1 MSFDQ
6 NMIIDATTGNI
17 ARFVNHSCSP
27 NCRMEKWIV
36 GGQPRMAL
44 FAGPRPIQTGDE
56 LTYDYNFDPFSA
68 KNVQKCLCGSAN
80 CRGVL
85 GPKPKEVK
93 VPKPP
98 KEVKSP
104 KKKGVK
110 ATLKATAKATVKGGK
125 RKLQELLAGAEDEA
139 DTNSTKK
146 RKIKPATGIK
156 RSLSSA
162 SLKSLKGAAKGA
174 ATVVRKTASSISVNA
189 RAALGPKTP
198 AAKATI
204 RKSSSTSTLKTYS
217 SKSGGKQLKLAASRS
232 SSLTIV
238 ARPESDD
245 ENIKPGKG
253 KRSPQSLKST
263 KSRKSILTSPAS
275 SKITKKTPK
284 SVKSP
289 RKGLELSR
297 AAKIRLVD
305 DE

>member
-44 FAGPRPIQTGDE
+44 FAGNRPIQTGDE

-98 KEVKSP
+98 KEAKSP
-104 KKKGVK
+104 KKSVK
-110 ATLKATAKATVKGGK
+110 ATLRATAKATVKGGK
-125 RKLQELLAGAEDEA
+125 RKLQELLAGGEDEA

-146 RKIKPATGIK
+146 RKIKQPKGIK

-189 RAALGPKTP
+189 RAALAPKTP
-198 AAKATI
+198 AAKGII

-217 SKSGGKQLKLAASRS
+217 KAGKQLKLAASRS

-238 ARPESDD
+238 ARPDSSDD

-253 KRSPQSLKST
+253 KRSPQSLKSI
-263 KSRKSILTSPAS
+263 KSRKSILASPAS
-275 SKITKKTPK
+275 SKVTKKTPK